1 MWQYSISFNNIW
13 QYITICDN
21 MWQDFHNIL
30 WQYTTMYDS
39 MYDQIDNI
47 WQTVG
52 KWALSVPT
60 PTNPQNN
67 SYNCDKW

>member
-1 MWQYSISFNNIW
+1 MWQYSIS
-13 QYITICDN
+13 
-21 MWQDFHNIL
+21 FHNIL

-39 MYDQIDNI
+39 MYDKIDNI